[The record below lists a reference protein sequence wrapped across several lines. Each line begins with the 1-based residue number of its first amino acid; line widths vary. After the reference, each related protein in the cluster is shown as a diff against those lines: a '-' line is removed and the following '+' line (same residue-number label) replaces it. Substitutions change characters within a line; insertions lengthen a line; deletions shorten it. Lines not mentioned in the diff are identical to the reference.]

1 MSMMEYSDYTSLI
14 LMVIIPTGILL
25 LKIFIF
31 WEILGILIRVNN
43 ILKKWRTI
51 YDRLY

>member
-1 MSMMEYSDYTSLI
+1 MMEYSDYASLVY
-14 LMVIIPTGILL
+14 MVIIPTGILL

-43 ILKKWRTI
+43 IPREWR
-51 YDRLY
+51 

>member
-25 LKIFIF
+25 LKTFIF

-43 ILKKWRTI
+43 ILKKWR
-51 YDRLY
+51 